1 MGTQIITGYTGTR
14 HITPAMDASVFRNII
29 GADTYIL
36 KDGDQLAGSM
46 PDINTFIVASGSVS
60 MQGYQCLVT
69 QESLTVDTC
78 PTGYSRKDLVALRY
92 NHDVQTQ
99 IDSFTLAIIKGTEV
113 EDPTVP
119 SDPAYNSGIIEDGA
133 TAVDLLLY
141 RINLSGSTVTF
152 EALATDSIREAS
164 LGDIPLAETS
174 NPLMDGA
181 ASPGENFTFARGD
194 HKHPSDTSRV
204 PTTRKVNGHPLSSDV
219 SVTAADVGIT
229 TKTATIQT
237 SNWSGT
243 TATVTVSGVTS
254 SNDVIVSPAPSGV
267 AAWTDAQIYCSAQG
281 TNTLTFKAKG
291 TPTVAIP
298 IVVIVIAR

>member
-36 KDGDQLAGSM
+36 KDGDRLAGSM
-46 PDINTFIVASGSVS
+46 PDINTFIVASGAVS

-69 QESLTVDTC
+69 QESLSVDTC

-92 NHDVQTQ
+92 GHNVQTQ
-99 IDSFTLAIIKGTEV
+99 IDSFTLAVIKGTEV
-113 EDPTVP
+113 ADPTVP

-133 TAVDLLLY
+133 TAVDFLLY

-152 EALATDSIREAS
+152 EALASDKIREAS
-164 LGDIPLAETS
+164 LGDIPLPETS
-174 NPLMDGA
+174 TPLMAGT
-181 ASPGENFTFARGD
+181 ASTGSHFTFSRGD
-194 HKHPSDTSRV
+194 HRHPTDTSRV
-204 PTTRKVNGHPLSSDV
+204 PTTRTVNGHALSSNV
-219 SVTAADVGIT
+219 TVTAADTGIT

-254 SNDVIVSPAPSGV
+254 TSDVIVSPAPSGV

-281 TNTLTFKAKG
+281 NNTLTFTAKG

>member
-36 KDGDQLAGSM
+36 KDGDKLVGSM
-46 PDINTFIVASGSVS
+46 PDINTFIVGSGSVS

-69 QESLTVDTC
+69 QESLAVDTC
-78 PTGYSRKDLVALRY
+78 ATGYSRKDLVALRY
-92 NHDVQTQ
+92 NHDVLTQ
-99 IDSFTLAIIKGTEV
+99 IDSFTLAVIKGTEV

-152 EALATDSIREAS
+152 EALATDIVREAS
-164 LGDIPLAETS
+164 LGDIPIAETA
-174 NPLMDGA
+174 NPLMDGT

-204 PTTRKVNGHPLSSDV
+204 PTTRKVNSKALSADITLNAS
-219 SVTAADVGIT
+219 DVGIT
-229 TKTATIQT
+229 TKTATILT
-237 SNWSGT
+237 TNWSGT
-243 TATVTVSGVTS
+243 TATVTVQGVTS

-267 AAWTDAQIYCSAQG
+267 AAWTDAQIYCSGQG
-281 TNTLTFKAKG
+281 TNTLTFTAKG

-298 IVVIVIAR
+298 IVVIIIAR

>member
-69 QESLTVDTC
+69 QESLSVDTC

-92 NHDVQTQ
+92 GHNVQTQ
-99 IDSFTLAIIKGTEV
+99 IDSFTLAVIKGTEV
-113 EDPTVP
+113 ADPTVP

-133 TAVDLLLY
+133 TAVDFLLY

-152 EALATDSIREAS
+152 EALASDKIREAS
-164 LGDIPLAETS
+164 LGDIPLPETS
-174 NPLMDGA
+174 TPLMDGT
-181 ASPGENFTFARGD
+181 ASIGSHFTFSRGD
-194 HKHPSDTSRV
+194 HRHPTDTSRV
-204 PTTRKVNGHPLSSDV
+204 PTTRTVNGKALSSNITLTSALQV
-219 SVTAADVGIT
+219 SIPTASW
-229 TKTATIQT
+229 
-237 SNWSGT
+237 SNL
-243 TATVTVSGVTS
+243 TATVTATGVTS
-254 SNDVIVSPAPSGV
+254 SNTVIVSPDPSSMNSYVGAGV
-267 AAWTDAQIYCSAQG
+267 KCTAQG
-281 TNTLTFKAKG
+281 SNSLTFTCAAV
-291 TPTVAIP
+291 PAAALTVNVLI
-298 IVVIVIAR
+298 IL